1 MKTFARAASPALRKM
16 QLAAIHIGKAQIG
29 MAEDTYRSLLKT
41 QFNVASAADLDDAGR
56 ARLLDHFAKLGF
68 VSNARAKKA
77 ATGPMR
83 TAPSREPLLSK
94 IDALLFARGRDR
106 SYIEPGMV
114 KRICKVDSLAFCS
127 PEASRKLVAALE
139 YDARR

>member
-1 MKTFARAASPALRKM
+1 MKTFTRAASPTLRKM
-16 QLAAIHIGKAQIG
+16 QLAAIHIGKAHIG
-29 MAEDTYRSLLKT
+29 MADDTYRSLLKV

-68 VSNARAKKA
+68 MSNARAKKA
-77 ATGPMR
+77 AKGAMR
-83 TAPSREPLLSK
+83 AAPSRAALLSK
-94 IDALLFARGRDR
+94 IDALLLAHGRDR

-114 KRICKVDSLAFCS
+114 KRICKVDSLAFCA
-127 PEASRKLVAALE
+127 PEALRKLIAALE